1 LGLWSGNC
9 LPAHDAKIVKHVE
22 ELIISAED
30 FSDTNSSKVIK
41 IQTDANGN
49 FHVESMQTVVMPKNL
64 SKIFAKYND
73 DVFNDELEEEDRLKR
88 ACDVVSY
95 FFIINS
101 FKPRDSPSQ
110 FDLKKTRFK

>member
-64 SKIFAKYND
+64 SKVFAKYND
-73 DVFNDELEEEDRLKR
+73 DVYLSEELEEEERPKR

-95 FFIINS
+95 FFFIINS
-101 FKPRDSPSQ
+101 FKQ
-110 FDLKKTRFK
+110 